1 MDKKKAA
8 IELSDKIVDGLELAY
23 EKMVEFKRYKKTP
36 LVISRNGVIIEI
48 PPEEIPPTTKYKRI
62 LKDK

>member
-8 IELSDKIVDGLELAY
+8 RELSDKIVDGLELAY

-36 LVISRNGVIIEI
+36 LVISKNGVIIEI

-62 LKDK
+62 SKK